1 LAIWPY
7 NKHIDSKK
15 AVYIFLTHTQKDSKM
30 NSPNNLVI
38 DQIPND
44 YIVQVHQMLD
54 LMREQYGVRVRIKK
68 NGRTSSPLLD
78 LPVFS
83 IEMYEETV

>member
-1 LAIWPY
+1 MY

-15 AVYIFLTHTQKDSKM
+15 AVYIFLTHTERHKM

-68 NGRTSSPLLD
+68 DGRISSPLLD